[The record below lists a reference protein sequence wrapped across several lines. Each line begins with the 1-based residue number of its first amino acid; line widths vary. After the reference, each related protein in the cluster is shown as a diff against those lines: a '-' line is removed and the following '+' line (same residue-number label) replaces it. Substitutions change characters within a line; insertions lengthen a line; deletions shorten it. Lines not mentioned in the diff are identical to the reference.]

1 MGDGMRHYRTI
12 CVDPPW
18 DYKRDKGYC
27 GGNNWVKAG
36 KNYTVKP
43 SYTLMTLAE
52 LERFGEVVNAMADP
66 NGAAI
71 FCWTTNAFLHDAF
84 HLLDAWGWPSQKA
97 VGIWVK
103 SENGAGMGHWVRND
117 LEYWLWA
124 VRGDIKCPDHAETNL
139 IRAGT
144 NGHSVK
150 PQAFYDMVE
159 RISPGP
165 YLDLFGGRGTLRF
178 NWDAW
183 GDGR

>member
-18 DYKRDKGYC
+18 DYKRDKGYK
-27 GGNNWVKAG
+27 GFQGQPQYV
-36 KNYTVKP
+36 VHP

-52 LERFGEVVNAMADP
+52 LERFGDVVNTMADP
-66 NGAAI
+66 KGCAI
-71 FCWTTNAFLHDAF
+71 FMWTTNAFLHDAF
-84 HLLDAWGWPSQKA
+84 HLLNTWGWPEPKA

-103 SENGAGMGHWVRND
+103 SENGMGMGHWVRND

-124 VRGDIKCPDHAETNL
+124 VRGDIRCPDLAETNI

-165 YLDLFGGRGTLRF
+165 FIDVFGGRGTLRF

-183 GDGR
+183 GDGK